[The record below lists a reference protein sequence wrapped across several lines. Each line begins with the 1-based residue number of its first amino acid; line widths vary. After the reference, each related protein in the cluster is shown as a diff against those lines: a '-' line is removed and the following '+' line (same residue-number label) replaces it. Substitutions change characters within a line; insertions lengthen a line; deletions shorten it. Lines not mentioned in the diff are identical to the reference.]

1 MTEQSILSVGTAI
14 YEVLNDKLKGK
25 VTKVFPIAADEATLP
40 YVCYHR
46 DGLEAVPYKD
56 FGNYNPPFAAKV
68 TVDCYASS
76 YKESIQLA
84 EAVRKALDG
93 MYITTSEGLTVRSC
107 WLQDALETWA
117 DDAFVQSLVF
127 QLKC

>member
-46 DGLEAVPYKD
+46 DGLEAVLYKA
-56 FGNYNPPFAAKV
+56 FGKYTPPFAAKV
-68 TVDCYASS
+68 TVDCYAAS
-76 YKESIQLA
+76 YK
-84 EAVRKALDG
+84 
-93 MYITTSEGLTVRSC
+93 
-107 WLQDALETWA
+107 
-117 DDAFVQSLVF
+117 
-127 QLKC
+127 